1 MRLKED
7 SRWLSPDMK
16 CNHGH
21 WKTFF
26 FSLSGEGGGS
36 IVGELQKLDQNRLR
50 NYASL

>member
-7 SRWLSPDMK
+7 SRWLSPDIK

-26 FSLSGEGGGS
+26 SLSGEGEGS
-36 IVGELQKLDQNRLR
+36 IV
-50 NYASL
+50 AT